1 MVRIYYRKSDGLLCN
16 RYPTDIQEKDAYIDV
31 EDEEAGKTYSVEG
44 GKHWA
49 VKKGKLTEVEY
60 KDEEY
65 LEHEKTNQI
74 AELKGYL
81 SSTDYVISKLNEL
94 KLEDEAEYEMAR
106 EEYAGVL
113 KKRKEA
119 RAKINELEGNKI

>member
-1 MVRIYYRKSDGLLCN
+1 MTRIYYRKKDGFLCN
-16 RYPTDIQEKDAYIDV
+16 RYPTDIQEKEAYIDV

-44 GKHWA
+44 RKHWA

-65 LEHEKTNQI
+65 LEHEKANQI

-119 RAKINELEGNKI
+119 RAKINELEGNKA

>member
-1 MVRIYYRKSDGLLCN
+1 MAVRIYYRKKDGFLCN

-31 EDEEAGKTYSVEG
+31 EDEEASKTYSVEG

-60 KDEEY
+60 KDGEF
-65 LEHEKTNQI
+65 LEHEKASQI

-81 SSTDYVISKLNEL
+81 SNTDYVISKLNEL
-94 KLEDEAEYEMAR
+94 KLEDEAEYETAR
-106 EEYAGVL
+106 EEYADVL

-119 RAKINELEGNKI
+119 RAKINELEK

>member
-1 MVRIYYRKSDGLLCN
+1 MTRIYYRKKDGFLCN

-31 EDEEAGKTYSVEG
+31 EDEEASKTYSVEG

-65 LEHEKTNQI
+65 LEHEETNQI

-119 RAKINELEGNKI
+119 RAKINELEGNKA